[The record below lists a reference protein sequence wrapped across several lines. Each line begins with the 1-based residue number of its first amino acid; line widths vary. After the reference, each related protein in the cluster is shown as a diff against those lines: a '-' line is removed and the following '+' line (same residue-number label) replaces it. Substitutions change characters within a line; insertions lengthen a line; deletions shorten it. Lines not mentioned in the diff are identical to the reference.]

1 MRQQLFLPVILVILL
16 AAVSILA
23 TAGAAPGMTKKEVH
37 RRHIDMVNN
46 NLLQMQDDIDAVL
59 LIDRPS
65 RLSDMVVR

>member
-23 TAGAAPGMTKKEVH
+23 TGCAAPGMTKKEVH